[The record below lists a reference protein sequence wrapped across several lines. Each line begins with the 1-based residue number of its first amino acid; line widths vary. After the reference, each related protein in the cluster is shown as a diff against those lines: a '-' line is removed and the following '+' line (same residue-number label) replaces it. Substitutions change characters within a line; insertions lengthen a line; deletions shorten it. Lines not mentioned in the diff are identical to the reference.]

1 MTTVKTDTTPDRV
14 EPESADQPEVC
25 QAARAA
31 TAAAG
36 KPALADRPLIT
47 PAQAGQMVGLFKVL
61 ANDSRLRLLHALERA
76 GQLCVTD
83 LADTVGMRPQAVS
96 NQLQRLADRGI
107 VASRRDGNSVF
118 YRIADPCVNS
128 LLDLGLCLIEETSQ

>member
-1 MTTVKTDTTPDRV
+1 MTTLRPDTAPDK
-14 EPESADQPEVC
+14 AAGDQLGVC
-25 QAARAA
+25 QAARAV
-31 TAAAG
+31 TAGAG

-47 PAQAGQMVGLFKVL
+47 PAQAGQMAGMFKAL

-107 VASRRDGNSVF
+107 VAARREGNNIF

-128 LLDLGLCLIEETSQ
+128 LLDLGLCLIEETSR